1 MISAG
6 SLTGFCLD
14 GRYELTTCIHPGTV
28 ASVYRGVRLAD
39 GMPVAV
45 KAISIHEYGRNH
57 DSILRFRR
65 ETLALAHVRHPNII
79 EIHDTGETP
88 YGILYF
94 VMEWLEGMTLLELLR
109 GEGQLSLRRILEI
122 FNPVCEAVAA
132 IHAAGIVHRDL
143 KPGNIFLVRHPDG
156 SETVKVLDFGI
167 AKPTE
172 NSWGENFEISGVGT
186 TVGTPEYMSPEQCGD
201 GESGYPSDIYSLG
214 VVLYRMV
221 AGCTPFDG
229 PAQTVMARHIGD
241 TPPSPRIRRPQL
253 PETVEAVIL
262 KALEKKPENR
272 FPGVTELADA
282 FNAVITE
289 SEHLGD
295 VRYRPVTPPDTHP
308 LAMRYQT
315 QRMPAIVIDGGTGPE
330 KTDE

>member
-39 GMPVAV
+39 GRPVAV

-65 ETLALAHVRHPNII
+65 ETLALSQVRHPNII
-79 EIHDTGETP
+79 EIYDTGETP

-94 VMEWLEGMTLLELLR
+94 VMEWLEGMNLLELLR
-109 GEGQLSLRRILEI
+109 GEGQLSLKRIQAI
-122 FNPVCEAVAA
+122 FEPVCVAVAA
-132 IHAAGIVHRDL
+132 IHAEGIVHRDL
-143 KPGNIFLVRHPDG
+143 KPGNIFLMRQPDG

-167 AKPTE
+167 AKPTR

-201 GESGYPSDIYSLG
+201 GESGPASDIYSLG

-221 AGCTPFDG
+221 TGCTPFDG

-253 PETVEAVIL
+253 PEAVETVIL
-262 KALEKKPENR
+262 KAIEKKPENR
-272 FPGVTELADA
+272 FSSPLEFAEA
-282 FNAVITE
+282 FNAAIADT
-289 SEHLGD
+289 EHLGD
-295 VRYRPVTPPDTHP
+295 VRYRPISPPDTHP

-315 QRMPAIVIDGGTGPE
+315 QRMPAISLDEGTGPE
-330 KTDE
+330 KTSE

>member
-28 ASVYRGVRLAD
+28 ASVYQGVRLAD
-39 GMPVAV
+39 GTPVAV

-94 VMEWLEGMTLLELLR
+94 VMEWLEGTTLLELLR
-109 GEGQLSLRRILEI
+109 GEGQLSLKRIQSI
-122 FNPVCEAVAA
+122 FEPVCVAVAA
-132 IHAAGIVHRDL
+132 IHSEGIVHRDL

-172 NSWGENFEISGVGT
+172 NAWGENFEISGVGT

-201 GESGYPSDIYSLG
+201 GESGYSSDIYSLG

-253 PETVEAVIL
+253 PETVEAVVL

-272 FPGVTELADA
+272 FSSVVEFAEA
-282 FNAVITE
+282 FNAAISE

-315 QRMPAIVIDGGTGPE
+315 QRMPAISLEGGTGSE